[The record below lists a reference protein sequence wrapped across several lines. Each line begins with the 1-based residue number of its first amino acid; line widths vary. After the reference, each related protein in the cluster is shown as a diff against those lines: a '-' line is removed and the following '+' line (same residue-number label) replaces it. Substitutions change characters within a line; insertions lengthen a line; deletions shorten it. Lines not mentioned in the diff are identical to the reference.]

1 MGAIEHFSESN
12 TPLTIKVRK
21 FDPAA
26 TGQAPKYFFDNNP
39 FKTHFMNALSIL
51 FPEGE
56 RFFIRS
62 VLAYRDQISD
72 PKLLQ
77 EIKEFCAQEAQHR
90 WCTKR

>member
-1 MGAIEHFSESN
+1 MGVAEQFTESH
-12 TPLTIKVRK
+12 TPLRIQVRK

-26 TGQAPKYFFDNNP
+26 TDSAPKYFFDNDP

-62 VLAYRDQISD
+62 VLAYRDQIS
-72 PKLLQ
+72 
-77 EIKEFCAQEAQHR
+77 
-90 WCTKR
+90 